1 MTDMNSKLN
10 RIIRLS
16 IQAILLL
23 LLAMYMVSGLGI
35 TEARTI
41 ETLSLGLLT
50 KPVAFELHNNLLLP
64 FIIFLILHIAYKPI
78 SRAMFKS
85 TK

>member
-1 MTDMNSKLN
+1 MGHNWS
-10 RIIRLS
+10 RIIKLS

-23 LLAMYMVSGLGI
+23 LLAAYMVTGLGI

-50 KPVAFELHNNLLLP
+50 KPAAFEIHSNLLLP
-64 FIIFLILHIAYKPI
+64 FIIFLVLHITYKPL
-78 SRAMFKS
+78 SKAVFKQR
-85 TK
+85 K